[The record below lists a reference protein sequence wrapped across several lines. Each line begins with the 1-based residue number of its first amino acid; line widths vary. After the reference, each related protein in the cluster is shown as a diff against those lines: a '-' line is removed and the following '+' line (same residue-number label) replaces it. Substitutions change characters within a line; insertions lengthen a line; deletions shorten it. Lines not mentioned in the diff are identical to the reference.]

1 MGLFLSPT
9 GSSSA
14 GMNLL
19 VQAFKSFAGNVGI
32 DLRAGQIGM
41 PQHNLNTAEIRA
53 VFQQMGRKRMP
64 QSVW

>member
-1 MGLFLSPT
+1 MGLFPSPA
-9 GSSSA
+9 GSSSPWV
-14 GMNLL
+14 NLL
-19 VQAFKSFAGNVGI
+19 MEPLQSFAGNVGI

-53 VFQQMGRKRMP
+53 VFQQMGRKRVP